1 MPIPETISQHTIS
14 KHELIQWREE
24 AQDKQSGEERWLADD
39 GLGEGG
45 IRAILKYN
53 LYIFLYIQT
62 LLFDMFISWSSGIIK
77 QIYLFKQK

>member
-39 GLGEGG
+39 GVGEGG
-45 IRAILKYN
+45 IRAILKFN
-53 LYIFLYIQT
+53 
-62 LLFDMFISWSSGIIK
+62 
-77 QIYLFKQK
+77 